1 MLRELAT
8 DSTVTVWHVVYDVIR
23 AKLKQDMVKA
33 NMNQIKD
40 DIGGQAAETTTAFNP
55 LVGAQFS
62 ELIKSAANV
71 TGLAVRQPGTLAK
84 HAFGF
89 LKNAIQIITGSSDL
103 APLQK
108 DRRFK
113 DVTWSSNPFYRRS
126 LQFWLAYGDAV
137 TAFISDIE
145 MDCTERARVALLT
158 DIIIDSLAPTNF
170 LIGNP
175 AAMKRVFETGGGSIL
190 RGLGNA
196 YDDFIAGNSL
206 PAQVDSRGFEVGNN
220 LANSEGA
227 VVLRNDMLELIQF
240 SPRTDRVHTIPLL
253 VTPPQINKYYVL
265 DLSPEK
271 SMIRYLTG
279 KGFRVFCI
287 SWFNPGPAQES
298 WGLEDYVGALIG
310 VTDTV
315 LNITRQKKLHIMGAC
330 SGGITA
336 ATMMSH
342 LAAIGDDR
350 IASATLQVCVL
361 DPRAD
366 DTDIGALMSDASI
379 EFARKKSAK
388 KGILSGQDLAKTFA
402 WMRPND
408 LIWNYFVNNY
418 LMGNSPPAFDILH
431 WNNDSTNLSA
441 SLHSDYLDFFVNS
454 PFANP
459 GSEEF
464 MGEPLDLSKI
474 DYDTFVL
481 SGRTDHITPWKSCFR
496 STGLLGGDTTFV
508 VSNSGHIQALLNPP
522 GNPKSRY
529 MTNSMSTD
537 NAQEWL
543 ENATEN
549 EGSWWDLWTEWL
561 GERSGQMR
569 NAPRKLGNA
578 KHPTLDKAPG
588 LYIFG

>member
-1 MLRELAT
+1 
-8 DSTVTVWHVVYDVIR
+8 
-23 AKLKQDMVKA
+23 
-33 NMNQIKD
+33 
-40 DIGGQAAETTTAFNP
+40 
-55 LVGAQFS
+55 
-62 ELIKSAANV
+62 
-71 TGLAVRQPGTLAK
+71 
-84 HAFGF
+84 
-89 LKNAIQIITGSSDL
+89 
-103 APLQK
+103 
-108 DRRFK
+108 
-113 DVTWSSNPFYRRS
+113 
-126 LQFWLAYGDAV
+126 
-137 TAFISDIE
+137 
-145 MDCTERARVALLT
+145 
-158 DIIIDSLAPTNF
+158 
-170 LIGNP
+170 
-175 AAMKRVFETGGGSIL
+175 
-190 RGLGNA
+190 
-196 YDDFIAGNSL
+196 
-206 PAQVDSRGFEVGNN
+206 
-220 LANSEGA
+220 
-227 VVLRNDMLELIQF
+227 
-240 SPRTDRVHTIPLL
+240 
-253 VTPPQINKYYVL
+253 
-265 DLSPEK
+265 
-271 SMIRYLTG
+271 
-279 KGFRVFCI
+279 
-287 SWFNPGPAQES
+287 
-298 WGLEDYVGALIG
+298 
-310 VTDTV
+310 
-315 LNITRQKKLHIMGAC
+315 
-330 SGGITA
+330 
-336 ATMMSH
+336 
-342 LAAIGDDR
+342 
-350 IASATLQVCVL
+350 
-361 DPRAD
+361 
-366 DTDIGALMSDASI
+366 
-379 EFARKKSAK
+379 
-388 KGILSGQDLAKTFA
+388 
-402 WMRPND
+402 MRPND